1 MIAYLRGKL
10 AHKDT
15 NHVIVECN
23 GVGYWVRI
31 SLNTYSSLE
40 KGEEAVK
47 LFTHLAIREDAH
59 ELYGFAEMAEKN
71 LFLQLLSIQGVG
83 GNTALTILSSV
94 PTKELYQV
102 IESEDVNRLKSVKGI
117 GAKTAARIILELK
130 GKLVTDGL
138 VTGQSPVNQSREEA
152 ITALVSLGLPKPVI
166 EKRIDAIIKASDKP
180 LTVEQLIR
188 EGLKAG

>member
-23 GVGYWVRI
+23 GVGYLVRI

-47 LFTHLAIREDAH
+47 LHTHLAIREDAQ
-59 ELYGFAEMAEKN
+59 ELYGFAEMAEKT

-83 GNTALTILSSV
+83 GNTALTILSSL

-130 GKLVTDGL
+130 GKLVTEGL
-138 VTGQSPVNQSREEA
+138 VSGQSPANQSREEA

-188 EGLKAG
+188 EGLKAN